1 MNSRNQSETECY
13 NISVA
18 FQIEGICDI
27 FKSCGEV
34 RLLSQLMK
42 SNENDSVS
50 INEDTTEVIVEIPNQ
65 CIIINSAEMQQTL
78 GATVQICSRHMR
90 DSSLRDIFFIA
101 EYVASFLYR
110 PEKARG
116 GGIECDCECDGHPYL
131 VSALLVALRH
141 DWQ

>member
-27 FKSCGEV
+27 FKSCSEV

-50 INEDTTEVIVEIPNQ
+50 INEDTTEVIVEIPSQ
-65 CIIINSAEMQQTL
+65 CKCSTNETSSSPASVNDAVIAASVLSIVVAIAIVAVIIVI
-78 GATVQICSRHMR
+78 
-90 DSSLRDIFFIA
+90 IFH
-101 EYVASFLYR
+101 R
-110 PEKARG
+110 RKARK
-116 GGIECDCECDGHPYL
+116 IVIQE
-131 VSALLVALRH
+131 
-141 DWQ
+141 

>member
-13 NISVA
+13 NISVD

-50 INEDTTEVIVEIPNQ
+50 INEDTTEVIVEIPSQ
-65 CIIINSAEMQQTL
+65 CKCSTNETSSSPASVNDAVIAASVLSVVVAIAIVAVIIVI
-78 GATVQICSRHMR
+78 
-90 DSSLRDIFFIA
+90 IFH
-101 EYVASFLYR
+101 R
-110 PEKARG
+110 RKARK
-116 GGIECDCECDGHPYL
+116 IVLQE
-131 VSALLVALRH
+131 
-141 DWQ
+141 